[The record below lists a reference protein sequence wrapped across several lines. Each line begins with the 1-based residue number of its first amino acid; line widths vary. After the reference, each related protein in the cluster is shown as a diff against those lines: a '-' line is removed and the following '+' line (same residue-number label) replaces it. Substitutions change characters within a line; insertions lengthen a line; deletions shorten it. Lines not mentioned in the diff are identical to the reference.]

1 MFDVNNKIIKGLK
14 QNDHQMMK
22 WLFDIYY
29 TSLCSYAERYTNN
42 SVVAEEVVSD
52 VMLKIWQN
60 RTSDYYPDTFREY
73 LFTATRNT
81 ALNYI
86 KQQQN
91 RFSLLESWAE
101 QLRHELIEDTPL
113 DKLLETE
120 IQNRYKN
127 IIESLPEQAKTVF
140 LLSREENLSYEEIAV
155 RMGISV
161 NTVKYHMKIALQK
174 LRTGLNDLLII
185 ICWLFMLK

>member
-1 MFDVNNKIIKGLK
+1 LFDVNNKIIKGLK